1 MLAYWQDRVVG
12 TTVRRPSLR
21 AAGCAAAAAATTDC
35 CALRPRQAHMLDI
48 IPYVCVTVN
57 AHVLLFKPR
66 VGTNMGARP
75 AARRMRRKP
84 SAFRA
89 RRAARAEARRRLPRA
104 SHAVCCSFK
113 RHAPLVCTAAHHA
126 AADGAAA
133 ARGAAVG
140 RVNMVGADH
149 VGLLVCNAFNV
160 SISRENIRKDLRF
173 VETVRALAAPTVTAR
188 RLTAHAL
195 TGLWRRRPRA
205 A

>member
-1 MLAYWQDRVVG
+1 
-12 TTVRRPSLR
+12 
-21 AAGCAAAAAATTDC
+21 
-35 CALRPRQAHMLDI
+35 MLDI

-89 RRAARAEARRRLPRA
+89 CRAARAEARRRLPRA
-104 SHAVCCSFK
+104 SHAVCCSVK

-133 ARGAAVG
+133 ARHCAVG

-173 VETVRALAAPTVTAR
+173 VETVRPSAAPCHGALAHRARHRPLAATTAR
-188 RLTAHAL
+188 GLRAHA
-195 TGLWRRRPRA
+195 TARTSSA
-205 A
+205 AAWTCCSQ